1 MLYANIEVDK
11 LLEAIPVNDVVA
23 EIRYLRNCN
32 KLKLN
37 ELQLDIRT
45 FKYLK
50 KLGVFSS
57 FLQSDSNGSRYY
69 FNLTERMLLKIA
81 EVLWRYGYK
90 PEVIKSI
97 LDGLLLDNLVSPY
110 INARL
115 LSDAKESISRIVNN
129 KEEGTFLE
137 YAVIEHRRKPNLRT
151 FINLEGLLITAIAVD
166 PTISFIID
174 NNSNWGVVNRQWS
187 TQEIINQDGKSCKVE
202 SFVNITIRNIVDS
215 YVHNLDRNSPIL
227 NPSAILKRTIDTLIK
242 KGFGLKT
249 MRDVEFDGIDT
260 NTTVIELEPR
270 INISKVK
277 TQYSNQDI
285 LIKVREFKVAS
296 IQQLVIKKKHKL

>member
-1 MLYANIEVDK
+1 MLYANFEVDK
-11 LLEAIPVNDVVA
+11 LLEAIPVDDVVA
-23 EIRYLRNCN
+23 DIRYLRNCN

-37 ELQLDIRT
+37 ELHIDVRV

-57 FLQSDSNGSRYY
+57 FLQSDSGGARYY

-81 EVLWRYGYK
+81 EVFWRYGYK

-110 INARL
+110 INGKL
-115 LSDAKESISRIVNN
+115 LNDVNESISRIVNK

-137 YAVIEHRRKPNLRT
+137 YAVIERRRKPNLRT
-151 FINLEGLLITAIAVD
+151 FTNLEGLIIAAIAVE

-187 TQEIINQDGKSCKVE
+187 TPEIINQSGNSYIVE
-202 SFVNITIRNIVDS
+202 SFVNITIKNIVDS
-215 YVHNLDRNSPIL
+215 YVGNLDRDSPIL
-227 NPSAILKRTIDTLIK
+227 NPSAISKRAIDVLIK
-242 KGFGLKT
+242 KGFDYKT
-249 MRDVEFDGIDT
+249 IRDLEFDGIDT
-260 NTTVIELEPR
+260 NTTVAQLEPTVS
-270 INISKVK
+270 ISKVK
-277 TQYSNQDI
+277 AQHSNQDI
-285 LIKVREFKVAS
+285 LIKVRDSKVAS
-296 IQQLVIKKKHKL
+296 IQQLVIKKHKK